1 MAILEREA
9 LIHYLDVLGAESTN
23 PSFTHKKITDVTTS
37 SASTWEV
44 IGDDI
49 EEMNVELNTDTSQ
62 FKNILGQTKVKDNGY
77 TPSISAEPFYADPS
91 SSLYKILRDIA
102 LDRKKNDACRALML
116 EVLVEDTT
124 ATSHL
129 AYVSEVV
136 VKPSSYG
143 GNATDG
149 VNIPFTIMENGDR
162 VKGTVTLSGD
172 RASNY
177 VPVFTKAST

>member
-1 MAILEREA
+1 MALLEREA
-9 LIHYLDVLGAESTN
+9 LIHYLDVAGS
-23 PSFTHKKITDVTTS
+23 PVFTHHKFTDVNSSSTS
-37 SASTWEV
+37 SWEV

-49 EEMNVELNTDTSQ
+49 EEMSVELNTDTNQ

-91 SSLYKILRDIA
+91 SELYKILRDIA
-102 LDRKKNDACRALML
+102 LDRKKNDDCRALLL
-116 EVLVEDTT
+116 EVIVEDTSSS
-124 ATSHL
+124 SHL

-136 VKPSSYG
+136 VKPTSYG

-162 VKGTVTLSGD
+162 IKGTVSFSTGD

-177 VPVFTKAST
+177 IPVFTKASN